1 MKDLFE
7 TLIGLE
13 EATLGSQRKA
23 RKLSGHL
30 EAKALRDFMNSDID
44 TSLDIEMAMEEE
56 SRSSIL
62 EDFDFDRDFQEA
74 SFDTERTID
83 TIDIG
88 ED

>member
-1 MKDLFE
+1 MKDLFD

-13 EATLGSQRKA
+13 ESALNPQRKA

-30 EAKALRDFMNSDID
+30 EAKALREYMNSDID
-44 TSLDIEMAMEEE
+44 TSLDIELAMEQE

-88 ED
+88 EE